1 MNKHKLIFNNG
12 YSFFTFNFG
21 AFQVAWMVYGF
32 CLFADGWEI
41 RSRKGEDSS
50 VDHHDSSDFV
60 HYSSSAS
67 NLYRLLVH
75 CSIVSYWVYL
85 RETRKNERFF
95 FFFCFLIFWNRCL
108 PVHYDRYIF
117 MDIFTLSQ
125 AKKSHSYKNKEDN
138 DIKI

>member
-95 FFFCFLIFWNRCL
+95 CFFFVFSFSEIVVCLCITIDISSWIYLLYHRQRKVILIR
-108 PVHYDRYIF
+108 I
-117 MDIFTLSQ
+117 
-125 AKKSHSYKNKEDN
+125 KK
-138 DIKI
+138 IMI